1 MKLFIA
7 SVSAWALASASASAL
22 TPTLA
27 SYYPPAKTSP
37 SSTSFNRHT
46 QTSEV
51 SELLKMPQSHQ
62 TNYTRRVNTVQTS
75 PLSHLSPDCDRTLC
89 FALSS
94 FSQAVSSRLVSSRQ
108 TGRQTYRQAEA
119 QSLPPL
125 PLYLASL
132 FLVPHPAMSGRLLY
146 SLLLVW
152 EDRNW
157 HCHETTASWIAQNFH
172 NLNPNLNLNSN
183 LNENNSDNNNKNDS
197 IKFTCIQTSSSSN
210 SFSQLSFFWSHSW
223 PFK

>member
-7 SVSAWALASASASAL
+7 SVSAWALASASAL

-94 FSQAVSSRLVSSRQ
+94 FSQAVSSRLVSSLLDRPADRHIDRRRHKVCRRFLFIWQASFLCHIRPCLVAYCTRFFSCEKTEIGIATRQ
-108 TGRQTYRQAEA
+108 QLVE
-119 QSLPPL
+119 LPKT
-125 PLYLASL
+125 
-132 FLVPHPAMSGRLLY
+132 F
-146 SLLLVW
+146 
-152 EDRNW
+152 
-157 HCHETTASWIAQNFH
+157 TT
-172 NLNPNLNLNSN
+172 
-183 LNENNSDNNNKNDS
+183 
-197 IKFTCIQTSSSSN
+197 
-210 SFSQLSFFWSHSW
+210 
-223 PFK
+223 

>member
-7 SVSAWALASASASAL
+7 SVSAWALASAL

-37 SSTSFNRHT
+37 SSTSFKRHT

-132 FLVPHPAMSGRLLY
+132 LCHIRPCLVAYCTRFFSCEKTEIGIATRQQ
-146 SLLLVW
+146 LV
-152 EDRNW
+152 ELPKTF
-157 HCHETTASWIAQNFH
+157 TT
-172 NLNPNLNLNSN
+172 
-183 LNENNSDNNNKNDS
+183 
-197 IKFTCIQTSSSSN
+197 
-210 SFSQLSFFWSHSW
+210 
-223 PFK
+223 